1 MAKVGHTICHKIRTF
16 KRKIT
21 DNEDLCLLLPV
32 FFLASYNCKPCT
44 KDVR

>member
-1 MAKVGHTICHKIRTF
+1 MAKVGHTICHMIF
-16 KRKIT
+16 KRKII

-32 FFLASYNCKPCT
+32 IFLASYNCKPHT